1 MTEDDVLQIVETL
14 LALEPT
20 SIAPEARLV
29 EIGWDSLTV
38 LEFVATVDK
47 EYGLGVDSEKISRA
61 ATPAELFATIIPL
74 RRN

>member
-14 LALEPT
+14 LALKPT
-20 SIAPEARLV
+20 SVAPEARLA

-38 LEFVATVDK
+38 LEFVATIDK

-61 ATPAELFATIIPL
+61 TTPAELFASIILL